1 MGRLIGLK
9 DAYGPMALVTGASD
23 GIGRALAVELAREGL
38 DLVLVARR
46 KERLDALAA
55 ELGTRHGITVHVMP
69 ADLADPTSTSSLVEA
84 TRSMPIR
91 LFVHAA
97 GFGSIGSFLDLDRT
111 NEVEMVDLN
120 CRSVVDLS
128 HVFGGRM
135 RDRGEGGGI
144 VLFGSLVGF
153 QGAPMSATYAA
164 TKGFVQSFAEAL
176 AVEMKASSIAVL
188 SVAPGPVATGFASR
202 AGMAMGS
209 AEKPETVARQALAAL
224 GRRTTVRPGL
234 RSKFLGWSL
243 STLPRPVR
251 VRILGKIM
259 GGMRA

>member
-1 MGRLIGLK
+1 MH
-9 DAYGPMALVTGASD
+9 S
-23 GIGRALAVELAREGL
+23 
-38 DLVLVARR
+38 
-46 KERLDALAA
+46 AA

-135 RDRGEGGGI
+135 RDRGEGRGI

-176 AVEMKASSIAVL
+176 AGRNESEQHRGAVGC
-188 SVAPGPVATGFASR
+188 AGTGRHRFCQPR
-202 AGMAMGS
+202 RHGDGIGRKTGDGCPAG
-209 AEKPETVARQALAAL
+209 ARGV